1 MREREMNLPNSITLG
16 RIVLVPALVILL
28 LTDPRDL
35 QLFGLGKDML
45 AVLVFGFAAATDWL
59 DGYLARRRQQITS
72 LGQWMDP
79 LADKLL
85 VASGLISLLQ
95 MGRAPAWMV
104 TAILGREVMV
114 TMLRWIAHARG
125 NALPAS
131 PLGKFKFVTQVAAIL
146 LLMSTGDPGHVASL
160 AGRATLWIATVAA
173 VVSALDYGR
182 RFAIMGTASATS
194 VLRNA
199 R

>member
-1 MREREMNLPNSITLG
+1 MNLPNSITLG

-45 AVLVFGFAAATDWL
+45 GVLVFGLASATDWL
-59 DGYLARRRQQITS
+59 DGYLARRRQQVTS
-72 LGQWMDP
+72 LGQWLDP
-79 LADKLL
+79 FADKLL
-85 VASGLISLLQ
+85 VASGLISLMQ

-125 NALPAS
+125 SALPAS
-131 PLGKFKFVTQVAAIL
+131 PLGKVKFVTQVAAIL
-146 LLMSTGDPGHVASL
+146 LLMFTGDPEHLASIL
-160 AGRATLWIATVAA
+160 GQATLWAATVAA
-173 VVSALDYGR
+173 AVSAIDYGR
-182 RFAIMGTASATS
+182 RFAMIGTESP
-194 VLRNA
+194 RNLLKHV

>member
-1 MREREMNLPNSITLG
+1 MNLPNSITLG

-35 QLFGLGKDML
+35 QLFGLDKYML
-45 AVLVFGFAAATDWL
+45 GVLVFSVASATDWL
-59 DGYLARRRQQITS
+59 DGYLARRRHQVTR

-85 VASGLISLLQ
+85 VAAGLISLVQ

-104 TAILGREVMV
+104 TAILGREMMV

-125 NALPAS
+125 SSLPAS
-131 PLGKFKFVTQVAAIL
+131 QLGKIKFVTQVAAIL
-146 LLMSTGDPGHVASL
+146 LLMFTGDPEHL
-160 AGRATLWIATVAA
+160 AFILGQATLWAATVAA
-173 VVSALDYGR
+173 LISAIDYGR
-182 RFAIMGTASATS
+182 RFAMMGTESPRD
-194 VLRNA
+194 LLKNA